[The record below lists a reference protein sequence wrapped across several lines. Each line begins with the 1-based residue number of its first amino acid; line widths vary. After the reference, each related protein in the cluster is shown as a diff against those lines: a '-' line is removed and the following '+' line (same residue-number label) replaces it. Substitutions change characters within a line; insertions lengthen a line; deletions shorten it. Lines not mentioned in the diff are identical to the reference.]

1 MKTISPFK
9 ILDDFFRL
17 YIAET
22 EPTVNN
28 EFYVSHKR
36 SLQDICYVIADICY
50 EKATKFNVILKAVS
64 TN

>member
-1 MKTISPFK
+1 MKAISPFK
-9 ILDDFFRL
+9 ILDDFPIRL

-22 EPTVNN
+22 PPTVNN

-50 EKATKFNVILKAVS
+50 VIATKFNVI
-64 TN
+64 